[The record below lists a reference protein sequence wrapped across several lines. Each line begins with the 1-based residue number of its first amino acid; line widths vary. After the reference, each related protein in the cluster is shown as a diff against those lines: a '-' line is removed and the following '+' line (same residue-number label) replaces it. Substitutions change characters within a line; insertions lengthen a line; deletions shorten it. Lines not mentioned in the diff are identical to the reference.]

1 MTVLDTIKNNQVVRA
16 YRQGWLAW
24 LGANKTAYDMA
35 QDGVTKLMSG
45 REQLL
50 EDLIQKGE
58 VVEGLAQDN
67 VVKVREFVEP
77 RVNQVTERVSG
88 VRTNFF
94 SKSKT
99 ETSDRVA
106 VLSEE
111 VAKLSKTVST
121 LNRKVSAK
129 AAAPKKAAAK
139 PAVKRTAKKA
149 APKVAAKAAPKAAPK
164 AEKAPAVEAKTAA

>member
-1 MTVLDTIKNNQVVRA
+1 MSALETIKNNQVVRA

-24 LGANKTAYDMA
+24 LGANKTAFDFA

-58 VVEGLAQDN
+58 AVEELAQDN

-77 RVNQVTERVSG
+77 RVSKVTDRVATA
-88 VRTNFF
+88 RTNFF
-94 SKSKT
+94 TSSKS
-99 ETSDRVA
+99 ETADRVA
-106 VLSEE
+106 VLADE
-111 VAKLSKTVST
+111 VTKLSKSVSA

-129 AAAPKKAAAK
+129 AATAKKAAKKPAVKAAAK
-139 PAVKRTAKKA
+139 P
-149 APKVAAKAAPKAAPK
+149 AAKAAPKAAAKPAPK
-164 AEKAPAVEAKTAA
+164 ADTAATATKTAA

>member
-1 MTVLDTIKNNQVVRA
+1 MSAFETLKNNQVVRA

-24 LGANKTAYDMA
+24 LGANKTAFDLA

-58 VVEGLAQDN
+58 SVEELAQDN

-77 RVNQVTERVSG
+77 RVSKVTERVSS

-94 SKSKT
+94 TSTKS
-99 ETSDRVA
+99 ETADRVA
-106 VLSEE
+106 VLADE
-111 VAKLSKTVST
+111 VNKLSKSVSA
-121 LNRKVSAK
+121 LNRKVAAK
-129 AAAPKKAAAK
+129 AATAKKAVKK
-139 PAVKRTAKKA
+139 PVAKKA
-149 APKVAAKAAPKAAPK
+149 APKAAAKVAPKAAANAAPK
-164 AEKAPAVEAKTAA
+164 TETTATETKTAA